1 MYPTNQP
8 TLFRSILAVTAFLFV
23 LLGYHAS
30 AHAASSVTLAWDAS
44 DPGVAGYNVYY
55 GTGSGDYTQVV
66 DAGNQASATIS
77 NLSDG
82 STYYFAVTAYDPNG
96 LESLP
101 SGEVSYTPT
110 GNQPPVAVDDS
121 AVTDEGKPV
130 TISVL
135 SNDSDPDNGPSAL
148 TIQSVGGAANGTT
161 SVAGNGVTYSPA
173 PGFYGVDS
181 FSYTISDGDLS
192 ASATVTVTVQSSAIS
207 DNLVSAGLTG
217 RNIGTGTGGSR
228 ELIDQS
234 WEVNGSGVGVLDLA
248 DSLYLESSSISG
260 NFQACVRIHSL
271 ESEGAAP
278 EVGLMVREGTA
289 PDARFA
295 TITATTD
302 DYSYASR
309 TIAGGSVTKTPLA
322 RSADYPDVWV
332 LIQRTGDII
341 EFATSNDGINFNS
354 AGSTV
359 LASLTANVEVGIG
372 VWSGTQGVDARAVV
386 TDYAVVPTADAD
398 IEGTGLTG
406 RYYAGTNFETLVLTR
421 IENINFDWGTA
432 SPGPN
437 VPDDFSVRWSGKI
450 EPRYSQD
457 YTFYGL
463 VKGGIRLWVNGKL
476 IIDAW
481 TGNSGKEELGT
492 IRLEA
497 GQRYD
502 IVMEYVE
509 VRGQASAILSWSSP
523 SQPKEVIPV
532 DALYPEVQ

>member
-55 GTGSGDYTQVV
+55 GTGSGAYTQVV
-66 DAGNQASATIS
+66 DAGNQTSATIS

-110 GNQPPVAVDDS
+110 GNNV
-121 AVTDEGKPV
+121 E
-130 TISVL
+130 
-135 SNDSDPDNGPSAL
+135 
-148 TIQSVGGAANGTT
+148 
-161 SVAGNGVTYSPA
+161 
-173 PGFYGVDS
+173 
-181 FSYTISDGDLS
+181 
-192 ASATVTVTVQSSAIS
+192 SSAIS

-234 WEVNGSGVGVLDLA
+234 WEVNGSGVGVLDIA

-271 ESEGAAP
+271 ESDGAAP

-406 RYYAGTNFETLVLTR
+406 RYYAGTNFGTPVLTR

-437 VPDDFSVRWSGKI
+437 VPDDQFSVQWSGKI

-463 VKGGIRLWVNGKL
+463 VKGGIRLWVNGEL

-509 VRGQASAILSWSSP
+509 ERGHATAILSWSSP